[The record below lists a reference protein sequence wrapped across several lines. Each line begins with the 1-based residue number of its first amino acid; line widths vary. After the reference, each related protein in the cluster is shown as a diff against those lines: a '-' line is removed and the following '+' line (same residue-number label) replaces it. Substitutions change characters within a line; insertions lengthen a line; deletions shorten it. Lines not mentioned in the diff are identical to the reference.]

1 MTLGDSEGKD
11 GLSLVER
18 GSRERNS
25 FLSAAKTEECLYRSW
40 NLFWSLLKIWGGLF
54 FFIGFDDGLWGF
66 FGLGR
71 GLFLWDC
78 FGSRQFGFVGVF
90 CWVFFFLKHA
100 FQF

>member
-1 MTLGDSEGKD
+1 MPVQKLEPILVLVKNLGG
-11 GLSLVER
+11 
-18 GSRERNS
+18 
-25 FLSAAKTEECLYRSW
+25 A
-40 NLFWSLLKIWGGLF
+40 F

-90 CWVFFFLKHA
+90 CWVFFFPKACISVLKRCEV
-100 FQF
+100 FML